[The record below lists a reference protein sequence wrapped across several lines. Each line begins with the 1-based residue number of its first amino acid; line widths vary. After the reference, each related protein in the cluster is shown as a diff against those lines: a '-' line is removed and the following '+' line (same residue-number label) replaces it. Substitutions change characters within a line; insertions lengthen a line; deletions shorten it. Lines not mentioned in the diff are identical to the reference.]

1 MTIDVGDLNTI
12 GTCYDDGGITAP
24 KFPKVT
30 YRMPD
35 MAGIVFLEKC
45 NLFPSAPPS
54 GKTSDNAFPSN
65 GGIISL
71 SGEDLADH
79 RLKVIEQS

>member
-1 MTIDVGDLNTI
+1 MTIDVGDMNTI
-12 GTCYDDGGITAP
+12 GTCHDDGGITAP
-24 KFPKVT
+24 KFPKAT

-35 MAGIVFLEKC
+35 MAGIVFLEKGY
-45 NLFPSAPPS
+45 LFPSEPPI